1 MSTLVAHSKT
11 TYRHVAC
18 HYTVEAPCFR
28 QHGGGG
34 IGKIKKLCDFVTT
47 TLQTRSTG
55 ARCGHSQRG
64 LQARRSVRIP

>member
-28 QHGGGG
+28 QQGGGHRKG
-34 IGKIKKLCDFVTT
+34 QELCDFLTT